1 MVLKTTQNKCS
12 FIHLKNKT
20 KQDKK
25 TKQKHKTKQN
35 KTKRQNK
42 NTKQNKTRQNHKT
55 KQDKK
60 TKQKQKHKTKQN
72 IPSTRPTPIVE
83 LTAEASRLTARACV
97 DGLGEGAYVKELTD
111 IFELY
116 GRIQHVWIDYH
127 QPGQAYVFFQ
137 DEDDARNAVK
147 SLDRRLG

>member
-1 MVLKTTQNKCS
+1 MFFYSFKKQNKTRQ
-12 FIHLKNKT
+12 KDKTKTQNKT

-35 KTKRQNK
+35 KTKSQN
-42 NTKQNKTRQNHKT
+42 KT